1 MCHIAGK
8 KTAESEQSSDEE
20 DIAAGRC
27 DGSHSNGSTE
37 ENNMTNSEEEDT
49 TATMSSKMNYF
60 MVVNEKSKIRTE
72 MEHTAANGQKKQAVE
87 VNKTESGKVVKQYL
101 REQCAY

>member
-1 MCHIAGK
+1 M
-8 KTAESEQSSDEE
+8 TAESEQSSDEE
-20 DIAAGRC
+20 DIAAGKC
-27 DGSHSNGSTE
+27 DGSHSNGSTK

-72 MEHTAANGQKKQAVE
+72 MEHTAANGQKNRQLKLIRPV
-87 VNKTESGKVVKQYL
+87 SGKVVKQYL